1 MTEADS
7 MTNQS
12 ETSISS
18 LGRRNWFFVFVLG
31 VSGQIAWAV
40 ENTWF
45 NTFVFD
51 TITPDPQPIAWM
63 VAASA
68 ITATL
73 TTYVVGAYSDRLK
86 SKWGRRKPFL
96 VFGYIIWG
104 IVTALFPAVSLLQ
117 PVGFAIIM
125 VIIADSVMTFFGSTA
140 NDAAFNAWIT
150 DITDTSNRDR
160 LQGVISVT
168 ALVANLIALG
178 LAGFVIDEFG
188 YFVFFYA
195 LGGFVTL
202 TGIAA
207 MVIQENPVEDVRER
221 GPIFGDLI
229 DTLRP
234 STVRANKV
242 LYLLLAYLG
251 LTAIAMQIS
260 APYDFIYIEHFLGF
274 SKSTIGLLGAIIIPI
289 GVVLSLLYG
298 SFSHKLNRK
307 SILAVFPFIS
317 LVASIGMY
325 FGRELA
331 MLFIFYL
338 MLTMGWILAG
348 ITLGAWIQ
356 DNYPDMEIGKFQG
369 IRLVF
374 MVMLPMVIGPPIGAY
389 IVETFG
395 IPTILN
401 GIPGFIPT
409 PEIFIVRGILSLTP
423 LIPLY
428 FIANIEG
435 IRHRFDRGKDK
446 EMETQIE

>member
-1 MTEADS
+1 
-7 MTNQS
+7 
-12 ETSISS
+12 
-18 LGRRNWFFVFVLG
+18 
-31 VSGQIAWAV
+31 
-40 ENTWF
+40 
-45 NTFVFD
+45 
-51 TITPDPQPIAWM
+51 
-63 VAASA
+63 
-68 ITATL
+68 
-73 TTYVVGAYSDRLK
+73 
-86 SKWGRRKPFL
+86 
-96 VFGYIIWG
+96 
-104 IVTALFPAVSLLQ
+104 
-117 PVGFAIIM
+117 
-125 VIIADSVMTFFGSTA
+125 
-140 NDAAFNAWIT
+140 
-150 DITDTSNRDR
+150 
-160 LQGVISVT
+160 
-168 ALVANLIALG
+168 
-178 LAGFVIDEFG
+178 
-188 YFVFFYA
+188 
-195 LGGFVTL
+195 
-202 TGIAA
+202 
-207 MVIQENPVEDVRER
+207 
-221 GPIFGDLI
+221 
-229 DTLRP
+229 
-234 STVRANKV
+234 V